1 MTVDAIVR
9 PHHSP
14 NRGPLIGATNPNVSM
29 DMGWCNYE
37 LGRFYDNTR
46 HIVCIKNTD
55 IPKPPPAFEPYQAYD
70 ANEDGFAKFIK
81 ELFASGT
88 FTNGKLL
95 NADVGTPGTDLYM
108 RANDVKTQLAKAF
121 AEARVLKH
129 FYEMRVVISICY
141 DSAGKFDAE
150 QSIVRGNPEG
160 LNLLGLDDLAKVRWS
175 EVRQSL
181 GQTAEWPAELE
192 KSIPSLAI
200 GSLPPALPPFRASTG
215 IYIPVVTR
223 AESVDGIV
231 RQLAVIFVA
240 PHVESLRP
248 LFNWLFPDSMPGG
261 LKSLLHVVNMI
272 FRARWQILE
281 PRFQE
286 ARYRGPSNERCSE
299 ITRSVIADYEQMQ
312 CDAEKQGMRGIESFF
327 AIFHRELRAEVRA
340 AGDEWMQLTTL
351 MRATPADNPEKL
363 GRQLTG
369 LLKNNSRWLAVV
381 GKQFLLTV
389 AEFDEVHGTN
399 ESAALWGTALCS
411 AHLA

>member
-121 AEARVLKH
+121 AEARVLEH
-129 FYEMRVVISICY
+129 FYEMRLVISICY

-160 LNLLGLDDLAKVRWS
+160 LNLLGLYDLAKVRWS

-223 AESVDGIV
+223 AESVDGIL

-261 LKSLLHVVNMI
+261 
-272 FRARWQILE
+272 
-281 PRFQE
+281 
-286 ARYRGPSNERCSE
+286 
-299 ITRSVIADYEQMQ
+299 
-312 CDAEKQGMRGIESFF
+312 
-327 AIFHRELRAEVRA
+327 
-340 AGDEWMQLTTL
+340 
-351 MRATPADNPEKL
+351 
-363 GRQLTG
+363 
-369 LLKNNSRWLAVV
+369 
-381 GKQFLLTV
+381 
-389 AEFDEVHGTN
+389 
-399 ESAALWGTALCS
+399 
-411 AHLA
+411 